1 MRTALG
7 LSESA
12 MRRVVAAA
20 GQAPSLFNT
29 QPWRFRLAPDHIE
42 IHPDRGRR
50 LIAHDPDDREL
61 RIACGAAL
69 FNLRLALH
77 AHGVTPVVTIQPGE
91 APDALAV
98 IRPGPVT
105 VQSRDDAALYAMIER
120 RRTNRQPF
128 LDAGVPASDR
138 RLLIRAAAD
147 EHTVLHAIDHA
158 ERTELRSILAAAD
171 RRQRDDPA
179 CRAELQAWT
188 GFGHRRPDGVPLS
201 AAGPR
206 PEPHDPWAYRDLG
219 RRFSGV
225 RVSDSPSRAEPFVVV
240 LATVSDR
247 PAEQIQAGQALQRVL
262 LNATS
267 LGLTASFLS
276 QPIEVT
282 ENRRQLRQLLPCRLH
297 PQTVLRLGF
306 SSPVTTS
313 TPRRD
318 PADLIARTS
327 LSSPGR

>member
-1 MRTALG
+1 MKAALG

-12 MRRVVAAA
+12 TRRVVAAA

-158 ERTELRSILAAAD
+158 ERTELRSIVAAAD

-188 GFGHRRPDGVPLS
+188 GFGHRRTECRCPRPDPDPNPTTRGRIGTS
-201 AAGPR
+201 DAGSPGFGSVTVR
-206 PEPHDPWAYRDLG
+206 PEPNHSSSFWPPSATGL
-219 RRFSGV
+219 
-225 RVSDSPSRAEPFVVV
+225 PSRYR
-240 LATVSDR
+240 LDR
-247 PAEQIQAGQALQRVL
+247 RYSGC
-262 LNATS
+262 
-267 LGLTASFLS
+267 F
-276 QPIEVT
+276 
-282 ENRRQLRQLLPCRLH
+282 
-297 PQTVLRLGF
+297 
-306 SSPVTTS
+306 
-313 TPRRD
+313 
-318 PADLIARTS
+318 
-327 LSSPGR
+327 